1 MNSHTKPRVVFL
13 GNHTVGVR
21 TLEVLDE
28 HADLAAVVAHPDDP
42 EDGVVYESVAQW
54 AVRRGIPCV
63 RAAGRDARLREFVEL
78 HEPALLW
85 IADYRYLLPADLL
98 ALAPRGAV
106 NLHPSLLPAY
116 RGRAPLNWAILNGE
130 TELGLSAHFVDA
142 GADTGDLI
150 EQRRFELRDDQDV
163 GDALALLY
171 PLYAELTRDVL
182 RQFERG
188 RVRRRPQ
195 DASRASE
202 FPRRRP
208 ADGEIDWT
216 RDARSVHNLVRAVAW
231 PYPGAFCE
239 HAGRRLRVW
248 KSRVLDEPAG
258 AAPGTLL
265 SARPNE
271 LVFAC
276 GRGRLR
282 VLAWTYESGA
292 DALRRAA

>member
-1 MNSHTKPRVVFL
+1 MKQRVVFF

-21 TLEVLDE
+21 VLEALDE
-28 HADLAAVVAHPDDP
+28 FADLAAVVAHPEDP

-54 AVRRGIPCV
+54 AVRRGVPCL
-63 RAAGRDARLREFVEL
+63 RAAGRDERVAEFAAN
-78 HEPALLW
+78 HEPTLLW
-85 IADYRYLLPADLL
+85 ITDYRYLLPAELL
-98 ALAPRGAV
+98 TLAPRGVV

-130 TELGLSAHFVDA
+130 RELGLSAHFVDA
-142 GADTGDLI
+142 GMDSGDLI

-163 GDALALLY
+163 GDALAILE
-171 PLYAELTRDVL
+171 PLYAELARDVL

-195 DASRASE
+195 NAARASA

-208 ADGEIDWT
+208 QDGAIDWT
-216 RDARSVHNLVRAVAW
+216 RDARCVHNLVRALAR

-239 HAGRRLRVW
+239 HAGRRLHVW

-265 SARPNE
+265 VERGDE

-276 GRGRLR
+276 GRGKLR
-282 VLAWTYESGA
+282 VLEWTVEKSA
-292 DALRRAA
+292 AALRSAA

>member
-1 MNSHTKPRVVFL
+1 MRPRVVFL

-21 TLEVLDE
+21 TLEALEE
-28 HADLAAVVAHPDDP
+28 HAELAAVVAHPADA
-42 EDGVVYESVAQW
+42 EDGVAYESVAAW
-54 AVRRGIPCV
+54 AVRRGVPCV
-63 RAAGRDARLREFVEL
+63 RAAGRDARLVEFVEL
-78 HEPALLW
+78 HQPALLW
-85 IADYRYLLPADLL
+85 IADYRYLLPAQVL

-130 TELGLSAHFVDA
+130 TELGLTAHFVDA
-142 GADTGDLI
+142 GTDTGDVI
-150 EQRRFELRDDQDV
+150 EQRRFALREDQDV
-163 GDALALLY
+163 ADALAALY
-171 PLYAELTRDVL
+171 PLYVELTRDVL
-182 RQFERG
+182 RQFESG

-208 ADGEIDWT
+208 ADGAIDWT
-216 RDARSVHNLVRAVAW
+216 RDARSVHNLVRAVTR

-239 HAGRRLRVW
+239 HAGRRLYVW
-248 KSRVLDEPAG
+248 KSRVLEEPAG

-265 SARPNE
+265 TARPNE

-282 VLAWTYESGA
+282 VLAWTYESAA
-292 DALRRAA
+292 DAPRRAA

>member
-1 MNSHTKPRVVFL
+1 MKPRVVFF

-21 TLEVLDE
+21 VLEALDE
-28 HADLAAVVAHPDDP
+28 RADLAAVVAHPQDP
-42 EDGVVYESVAQW
+42 EDGVVYESVAHW
-54 AVRRGIPCV
+54 AVRRGVPCL
-63 RAAGRDARLREFVEL
+63 RAAGRGARLPAFVAS
-78 HEPALLW
+78 HEPTLLW
-85 IADYRYLLPADLL
+85 ITDYRYLLPAELL

-116 RGRAPLNWAILNGE
+116 RGRAPLNWAILHGE
-130 TELGLSAHFVDA
+130 RELGLTAHFVDA
-142 GADTGDLI
+142 GMDSGDVI

-163 GDALALLY
+163 GDALEILY

-182 RQFERG
+182 ARFEHG

-195 DASRASE
+195 DASRASA

-208 ADGEIDWT
+208 EDGAIDWT
-216 RDARSVHNLVRAVAW
+216 RDARSIHDLVRAVAR

-239 HAGRRLRVW
+239 HAGRRLHVW
-248 KSRVLDEPAG
+248 KSQVLDEPAG

-265 SARPNE
+265 SEQASE

-282 VLAWTYESGA
+282 VLAWTYDGGA